1 MATLST
7 SVIVGW
13 WPKGSLESSEKLLT
27 AVHRSGIKSAL
38 AGLGLVHQSHCNK
51 VKGLH
56 GHSHRQPRQQA
67 CSKVSGNAFLHL
79 KFAGMRRRLWTAS
92 LQLPTSPRKTR
103 IPRSGQALDTPQRP
117 TSQQYHSLRKDHAS
131 LRSLQFYCILLQ
143 DPWLSQ
149 VSVCV
154 CAVPVFLSHRTCV
167 DWRMMSL
174 PWICC
179 PGTREDKEKVHQ
191 NGDSPMEAGE

>member
-56 GHSHRQPRQQA
+56 GHSHRQPKQQA

-154 CAVPVFLSHRTCV
+154 CVCCAGVSQPSHLRRLEDDVLTLDLLSRNQG
-167 DWRMMSL
+167 R
-174 PWICC
+174 
-179 PGTREDKEKVHQ
+179 
-191 NGDSPMEAGE
+191 